1 MDYKKHKKSIKARD
15 RLYKDMIRTKII
27 QLRQIKE
34 RSFKKY
40 RNRIVYLMKINR
52 KSHYQRFFEEN

>member
-1 MDYKKHKKSIKARD
+1 MDYKKHKKSIRVRD
-15 RLYKDMIRTKII
+15 RLYKDMIRTKNI

-40 RNRIVYLMKINR
+40 CNRIVNRMKINR
-52 KSHYQRFFEEN
+52 KSHY